1 MGRSLASG
9 VSAGECFVLWPPM
22 PLGYTGIRMELRHL
36 RYFVTVA
43 EELNVSR
50 ASARLRISQP
60 AVSRQLR
67 DLEEEL
73 GVALFR
79 REQHGLKLTPAGEA
93 FLAHARDLLRRS
105 GDAVKQMAAFSRP
118 PRQTL
123 TVGYIASVLPAVLTP
138 ALRRF
143 SQAHVEVEVAL
154 RELSPGEQVKA
165 LRAGRIDLALL
176 GSPCPEVEREFD
188 VTVLKRVPF
197 QAVLPDNH
205 LLALRKRVALTELED
220 DAFIGFSEETFPGR
234 NAAICAGCQA
244 AGFTPRF
251 GHYVENL
258 TALLALV
265 AAGKGVTLAPD
276 EVSHLAHPQAVFVPL
291 KPPGPSVVSVA
302 ARRQDDGNP
311 LLKELLECCRD
322 GEPAAQKGQE
332 TRGRRRP

>member
-1 MGRSLASG
+1 M
-9 VSAGECFVLWPPM
+9 
-22 PLGYTGIRMELRHL
+22 RMELRHL

-43 EELNVSR
+43 EELNISR

-73 GVALFR
+73 RVALFH

-105 GDAVKQMAAFSRP
+105 GDAVKQMAAFNRP
-118 PRQTL
+118 PPETL
-123 TVGYIASVLPAVLTP
+123 TVGYIAPVLASVLTP

-143 SQAHVEVEVAL
+143 SQAHADTDVAL

-176 GSPCPEVEREFD
+176 GTPCPEVEREFA
-188 VTVLKRVPF
+188 VTVLRRLPF
-197 QAVLPDNH
+197 EAVLPDNH
-205 LLALRKRVALTELED
+205 LLALRKRLALAELEGD
-220 DAFIGFSEETFPGR
+220 PFIGFSEDTFPGR

-251 GHYVENL
+251 RHHVENL

-265 AAGKGVTLAPD
+265 AAGKGVTLAPA

-291 KPPGPSVVSVA
+291 KPPAPSVVSVA

-322 GEPAAQKGQE
+322 GEAARRKGQE
-332 TRGRRRP
+332 TRSRRRP